1 MDDAVLARRSAREAL
16 SDIEPESLRETL
28 DERLA
33 TASMTPGALT
43 LTSARA
49 FAPDTDVSALGE
61 QAAGVQL
68 IYEGLALTRHLAH
81 EEPWATATV
90 DDIDADLDVL
100 AADVLVSRGFY
111 LLART
116 TTAAERAVE
125 TVRAFGRNQTTRTE
139 DGADADTLDRNLEA
153 DVFELAVVTGVA
165 AVDGTVSEEL
175 LAYADELARGYEGA
189 LPSAGTL
196 LGSGTRERLATF
208 SDRPVGSPTRSAGT
222 DP

>member
-16 SDIEPESLRETL
+16 SDIEPEPLRQTL

-43 LTSARA
+43 LLSARA
-49 FAPDTDVSALGE
+49 FAPDADVAAFGE

-68 IYEGLALTRHLAH
+68 IYEGLALTRRLAH
-81 EEPWATATV
+81 EEPWADTEA

-116 TTAAERAVE
+116 AAAERAVE
-125 TVRAFGRNQTTRTE
+125 VVRAFGRDQTTREGETDPE
-139 DGADADTLDRNLEA
+139 RDRNLEA
-153 DVFELAVVTGVA
+153 DVFELAVVTGVD
-165 AVDGTVSEEL
+165 AVDGATSEEL
-175 LAYADELARGYEGA
+175 LAYADGLARDYEGD
-189 LPSAGTL
+189 LPDAGDL
-196 LGSGTRERLATF
+196 LGGGTRDRLAGF
-208 SDRPVGSPTRSAGT
+208 SDGPVGSPTKSAGA

>member
-1 MDDAVLARRSAREAL
+1 MDDAALARRSAREAL
-16 SDIEPESLRETL
+16 SDIEPEPLRERL

-43 LTSARA
+43 LLCARA
-49 FAPDTDVSALGE
+49 FAPDAEIPAFGE

-68 IYEGLALTRHLAH
+68 IYEGLSLTRGLAH
-81 EEPWATATV
+81 EEPWADAP
-90 DDIDADLDVL
+90 DADIDADLDVL

-116 TTAAERAVE
+116 AAAAERAVE
-125 TVRAFGRNQTTRTE
+125 TVQAFGRDQTARE
-139 DGADADTLDRNLEA
+139 DPGADAAILDRNLEA
-153 DVFELAVVTGVA
+153 DVFKLAAATGVV

-175 LAYADELARGYEGA
+175 LSYAEALARGYDGP
-189 LPSAGTL
+189 LPAAAELLAG
-196 LGSGTRERLATF
+196 GTRDRLATF
-208 SDRPVGSPTRSAGT
+208 SEPPVGSATRSAGT

>member
-16 SDIEPESLRETL
+16 SDIEPEPLRQRL
-28 DERLA
+28 DEQLA

-43 LTSARA
+43 LVCARA
-49 FAPDTDVSALGE
+49 FAPDANVSAFGE
-61 QAAGVQL
+61 RAAGVQL
-68 IYEGLALTRHLAH
+68 IYEGLALTRRLAH
-81 EEPWATATV
+81 EEPWATATE

-116 TTAAERAVE
+116 TAAAERAVE
-125 TVRAFGRNQTTRTE
+125 TVQAFGRNQTARDD
-139 DGADADTLDRNLEA
+139 DGADAATLDRNLEA

-165 AVDGTVSEEL
+165 AVGGATSDEL
-175 LAYADELARGYEGA
+175 LAYADDLAREYQGE
-189 LPSAGTL
+189 LPAAATL
-196 LGSGTRERLATF
+196 LDNGTRKRLATF
-208 SDRPVGSPTRSAGT
+208 SDGPVGSPTQSAGT